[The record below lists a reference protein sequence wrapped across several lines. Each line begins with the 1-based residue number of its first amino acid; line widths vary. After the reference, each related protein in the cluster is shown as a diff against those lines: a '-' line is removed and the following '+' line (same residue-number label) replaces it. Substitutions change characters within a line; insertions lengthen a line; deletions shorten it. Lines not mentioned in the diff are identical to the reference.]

1 MRTYWFLLLA
11 VTSLILFGCAS
22 KTSEKSE
29 NNSTDITPI
38 GSLKERQMSEIK
50 ECSSK
55 PNKKEQE
62 KCYDEFI
69 KEKMRFKTAKQA
81 LQEIDDA
88 ANKDNSLRLACHD
101 IVHAVGRE
109 TYRRFNNS
117 IPDAFEQCVQ
127 TCHAGCYHGAI
138 QAFFLGESYQDPAT
152 NGRELSK
159 SKALQDNYDSHVT
172 IAQMKEKVKIAC
184 KELEGD
190 TKGNFQCLHGMG
202 HAILFYVDNNLNLS
216 LDICDELGTYF
227 EKESCYGGIFMENVV
242 SVNKD
247 TRWIKLDSPLYPCDS
262 IGNKYRY
269 QCYLMQTSVM
279 IEIFGEDIEKLA
291 NTCKNAEGH
300 VNTCF
305 KSLGRDRS
313 NYIRINSDA
322 PYEDLKKIDY
332 EYKREYISGL
342 IYALLD
348 NTWDGY
354 YAFPFC
360 SKLGDYKDYCY
371 RDAISYLNINLGTP
385 KEEIKESCN
394 LHAPSEDKQYCV
406 DRI

>member
-1 MRTYWFLLLA
+1 MRSYWFLLLGI
-11 VTSLILFGCAS
+11 TLLLFFGCTS

-29 NNSTDITPI
+29 KNSTDMTPI
-38 GSLKERQMSEIK
+38 ESLKERQMSEIK
-50 ECSSK
+50 ECTNK

-62 KCYDEFI
+62 KCYNQFI
-69 KEKMRFKTAKQA
+69 SEKMHFKTTKKV
-81 LQEIDDA
+81 LQELDEA
-88 ANKDNSLRLACHD
+88 ANNDNGLRLSCHD
-101 IVHAVGRE
+101 IVHAIGRE
-109 TYRRFNNS
+109 TYKRFNSS
-117 IPDAFEQCVQ
+117 IPDAFRECSQ

-138 QAFFLGESYQDPAT
+138 QGFFLGESYQD
-152 NGRELSK
+152 G
-159 SKALQDNYDSHVT
+159 YDPHVT
-172 IAQMKEKVKIAC
+172 IAQMKDKVKVAC
-184 KELEGD
+184 KELEGN
-190 TKGNFQCLHGMG
+190 TKENFQCLHGMG
-202 HAILFYVDNNLNLS
+202 HAIQFYVDNNLTLS
-216 LDICDELGTYF
+216 LGICDALGSYF

-279 IEIFGEDIEKLA
+279 IEIFGEDIEKMSD
-291 NTCKNAEGH
+291 TCKEAEGH

-305 KSLGRDRS
+305 KSFGRDRS
-313 NYIRINSDA
+313 NYIRIKSDA
-322 PYEDLKKIDY
+322 PYEDLKKIDDG
-332 EYKREYISGL
+332 YKRDYISGL

-348 NTWDGY
+348 NTWNGH

-371 RDAISYLNINLGTP
+371 RDAIGYLNINLGTP

-394 LHAPSEDKQYCV
+394 LHAPGEDKQYCI